1 MAYQLS
7 LNTCSIVEENPM
19 IRIMKDTYVRS
30 EEEENREEAAV
41 SCIKKE
47 SIRVKETEDESAL
60 ILQ

>member
-1 MAYQLS
+1 MAYQPS

-19 IRIMKDTYVRS
+19 TRIMKDTYVRS

-41 SCIKKE
+41 SGIKKE